1 VAVKPSRI
9 LFFLFALPLLN
20 LAQTPEPLTNQRV
33 IQLVASGVHAD
44 ELTRMIASAPAV
56 IFNLTPADT
65 DQLLRA
71 GVTEGAI
78 KIMAARQQGLR
89 SSAAGQVRPV
99 SDSRPRVFVTDSP
112 NAWAHGGSHPQT
124 AEIIKTIGH
133 ECVNAVVT
141 NNLQRANYVVTLE
154 HEAMKGVV
162 WRDNKMAV
170 FNQDGDLVYSA
181 STRALGS
188 AVRGSCSF
196 FK

>member
-1 VAVKPSRI
+1 VKCPRI
-9 LFFLFALPLLN
+9 LFFLFALPILN

-33 IQLVASGVHAD
+33 LQLVASGVRAD
-44 ELTRMIASAPAV
+44 ELTRMIASAPSV

-65 DQLLRA
+65 DALLRA

-78 KIMAARQQGLR
+78 KMMASRQQGQNYGP
-89 SSAAGQVRPV
+89 AASKSHPI
-99 SDSRPRVFVTDSP
+99 SDSRPRVFVNDSP
-112 NAWAHGGSHPQT
+112 NAITFGSSHPQT

-133 ECVNAVVT
+133 ECLNVVVT
-141 NNLQRANYVVTLE
+141 NNLQKANYVVTLE
-154 HEAMKGVV
+154 HEALKGVV